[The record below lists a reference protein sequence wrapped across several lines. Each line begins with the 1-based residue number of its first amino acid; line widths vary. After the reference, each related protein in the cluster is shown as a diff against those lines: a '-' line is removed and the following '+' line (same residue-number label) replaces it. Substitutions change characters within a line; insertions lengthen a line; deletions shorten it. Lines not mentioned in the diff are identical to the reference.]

1 MKKIVWVCILA
12 GILALSACQTKEAEE
27 TENAHT
33 YESDYVQDYT
43 WSSPLLRE
51 LYYDYH
57 TYYAG
62 RYLLDG
68 RMQVNIRQDAP
79 EELLIKF
86 EQTSSITHHLVAF
99 SYAELW
105 ALKELIMV
113 EIVDLEG
120 FSGIG
125 VSEKGN
131 AVSLNLITG
140 TEIPA
145 FLDHYIETGM
155 LVVDF
160 HEGYATF

>member
-1 MKKIVWVCILA
+1 
-12 GILALSACQTKEAEE
+12 
-27 TENAHT
+27 
-33 YESDYVQDYT
+33 
-43 WSSPLLRE
+43 
-51 LYYDYH
+51 
-57 TYYAG
+57 
-62 RYLLDG
+62 
-68 RMQVNIRQDAP
+68 MQVNIRQDAP

-86 EQTSSITHHLVAF
+86 EQTSTITHHLVAF

-125 VSEKGN
+125 VSEKDN

-155 LVVDF
+155 LLVDF